1 MTESEQ
7 KYLKLARTARD
18 EDNSEDAKRYYDMV
32 RTENPEN
39 GEAKVF
45 YQIYTFWES
54 KKGESENRFEAVTKV
69 LAPSIRLI
77 AQSED
82 TIDAKLD
89 IISAIIKE
97 FAPMTR
103 VANKSYMD
111 CQTGSAKFASGR
123 ILTSGAV
130 GLYNL
135 GDAIASEFPD
145 NAKAMTLAATAWKE
159 GIEIQNKYYA
169 KQYNYQGR
177 TVDQY
182 VTKIQKVDSSYVAPK
197 KPGCISFG

>member
-89 IISAIIKE
+89 IISAIIK
-97 FAPMTR
+97 
-103 VANKSYMD
+103 
-111 CQTGSAKFASGR
+111 
-123 ILTSGAV
+123 
-130 GLYNL
+130 
-135 GDAIASEFPD
+135 
-145 NAKAMTLAATAWKE
+145 
-159 GIEIQNKYYA
+159 
-169 KQYNYQGR
+169 
-177 TVDQY
+177 
-182 VTKIQKVDSSYVAPK
+182 
-197 KPGCISFG
+197 